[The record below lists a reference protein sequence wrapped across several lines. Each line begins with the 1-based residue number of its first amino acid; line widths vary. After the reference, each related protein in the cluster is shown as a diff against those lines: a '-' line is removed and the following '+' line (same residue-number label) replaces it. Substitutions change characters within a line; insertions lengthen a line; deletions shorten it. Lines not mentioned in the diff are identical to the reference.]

1 MNDDMPWVN
10 LTQEE
15 VEELRSKKQELTQY
29 GKEKIRELM
38 NDGKLRF
45 YDKGK
50 EVLTIDDSSWGKTQ
64 TPEMKLEVKEM
75 MHEDIPWTQYSIDD
89 AERMK
94 HPEQNPDEIV
104 LEDVK
109 MFHLESMN
117 ERSLWVGVYTQDGKI
132 YHLNI
137 SAVGDKLSYWW
148 SDETCD

>member
-117 ERSLWVGVYTQDGKI
+117 ERSLWVGVYTQDDKI